1 MKFDAVIIG
10 SGPAGLSAA
19 VYLRRAMLSVAV
31 VEKEYMS
38 GGQIL
43 LTEKVENYLGFESI
57 SGFELADKFRKH
69 AENLGAEFIKGEVT
83 DVTPTAVTL
92 KKGDIIETKAVIIA
106 AGAKHKAVGAVGER
120 ELSGRGVSYCA
131 VCDGAFFKDRAVVV
145 VGGGDTALEDAIYLA
160 GVCKKVTLI
169 HRRDELRGA
178 KVLQEKFFSL
188 DNTEFVP
195 SDEIQSFNG
204 DKKLESVTLKS
215 GKSISAD
222 GAFIAIGQVPN
233 TEFIKGSLELAKDG
247 SIVTDEECRTNIDGI
262 FAVGDVRNKSCR
274 QITTAV
280 ADGAIASKSVLGY
293 LNSKF

>member
-106 AGAKHKAVGAVGER
+106 AGAKHRMVGAVGEK

-131 VCDGAFFKDRAVVV
+131 VCDGAFFKDKAVVV

-233 TEFIKGSLELAKDG
+233 TEFIKGRLELAKDG

>member
-57 SGFELADKFRKH
+57 SGFELAEKFRKH

-106 AGAKHKAVGAVGER
+106 AGAKHRMVGAVGEK

-131 VCDGAFFKDRAVVV
+131 VCDGAFFKDKAVVV

-188 DNTEFVP
+188 DNTEFVS

-233 TEFIKGSLELAKDG
+233 TEFIKGNLELAKDG

>member
-57 SGFELADKFRKH
+57 SGFELAEKFRKH

-83 DVTPTAVTL
+83 DVTSTAVTL

-106 AGAKHKAVGAVGER
+106 AGAKHRMVGAVGEK

-131 VCDGAFFKDRAVVV
+131 VCDGAFFKDKAVVV

-215 GKSISAD
+215 GKSISAE

-233 TEFIKGSLELAKDG
+233 TEFIKDRLELAKDG

>member
-106 AGAKHKAVGAVGER
+106 AGAKHRMVGAVGEK

-131 VCDGAFFKDRAVVV
+131 VCDGAFFKDKAVVV

-188 DNTEFVP
+188 DNTEFVS

-233 TEFIKGSLELAKDG
+233 TEFIKGNLELAKDG

>member
-57 SGFELADKFRKH
+57 SGFELAEKFRKH

-92 KKGDIIETKAVIIA
+92 KKGDIIKTKAVIIA
-106 AGAKHKAVGAVGER
+106 AGAKHKAVGAVGEK

-233 TEFIKGSLELAKDG
+233 TEFIKGNLELAKDG

>member
-106 AGAKHKAVGAVGER
+106 AGAKHRMVGAVGEK

-131 VCDGAFFKDRAVVV
+131 VCDGAFFKDKAVVV

-188 DNTEFVP
+188 DNTEFVS

-233 TEFIKGSLELAKDG
+233 TEFIKGNLELAKDG

-262 FAVGDVRNKSCR
+262 FCGRRCKE
-274 QITTAV
+274 QIMPT
-280 ADGAIASKSVLGY
+280 DYNGGR
-293 LNSKF
+293 

>member
-57 SGFELADKFRKH
+57 SGFELAEKFRKH

-83 DVTPTAVTL
+83 DITPTAVTL

-106 AGAKHKAVGAVGER
+106 AGAKHRMVGAVGEK

-131 VCDGAFFKDRAVVV
+131 VCDGAFFKDKAVVV

-233 TEFIKGSLELAKDG
+233 TEFIKGNLELAKDG

>member
-83 DVTPTAVTL
+83 DITPTAVTL

-106 AGAKHKAVGAVGER
+106 AGAKHKAVGAVGEK

>member
-83 DVTPTAVTL
+83 DITPTAVTL

-106 AGAKHKAVGAVGER
+106 AGAKHKAVGAVGEK

-233 TEFIKGSLELAKDG
+233 TEFIKGRLELAKDG

>member
-106 AGAKHKAVGAVGER
+106 AGAKHRMVGAVGEK

-131 VCDGAFFKDRAVVV
+131 VCDGAFFKDKAVVV

-233 TEFIKGSLELAKDG
+233 TEFIKGNLELAKDG

>member
-92 KKGDIIETKAVIIA
+92 KKDDIIETKAVIIA
-106 AGAKHKAVGAVGER
+106 VGAKHKAVGAVGEK

>member
-57 SGFELADKFRKH
+57 SGFELAEKFRKH

-106 AGAKHKAVGAVGER
+106 AGAKHRMVGAVGEK

-233 TEFIKGSLELAKDG
+233 TEFIKGRLELAKDG

>member
-57 SGFELADKFRKH
+57 SGFELAEKFRKH

-106 AGAKHKAVGAVGER
+106 AGAKHRMVGAVGEK

-131 VCDGAFFKDRAVVV
+131 VCDGAFFKDKAVVV

-233 TEFIKGSLELAKDG
+233 TEFIKGRLELAKDG

>member
-106 AGAKHKAVGAVGER
+106 AGAKHRMVGAVGEK

-131 VCDGAFFKDRAVVV
+131 VCDGAFFKDKAVVV

-188 DNTEFVP
+188 DNTEFVS

-233 TEFIKGSLELAKDG
+233 TEFIKGNLELAKDG
-247 SIVTDEECRTNIDGI
+247 SIVTDEECRTNIDEI